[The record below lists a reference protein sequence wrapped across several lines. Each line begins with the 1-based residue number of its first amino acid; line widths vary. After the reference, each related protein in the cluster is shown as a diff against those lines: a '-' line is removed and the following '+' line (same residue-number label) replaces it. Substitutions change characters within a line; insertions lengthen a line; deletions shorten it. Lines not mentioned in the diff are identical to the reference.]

1 MNTSDFSTSTSAGSN
16 GVSDSLSTALHNS
29 LKKGAY
35 VEGPEISGSLKD
47 YVFKNPINKWFVRV
61 AIIAIFLQLII
72 FKFFYPFAGFINGDS
87 YVYLEAAY
95 HNAFVNTYPIGYS
108 KFLRL
113 ISVFSH
119 SDTVVVTLQYL
130 LLQCSTLS
138 LVFTLFYFYSPRK
151 LTRILLFGVMLF
163 NPAYLYLANYISSDA
178 FFLAL
183 SLTWFTL
190 LIWIM
195 NRPNKWMI
203 FVNALVLF
211 MAFTVRYNALFYP
224 VIGVVALLL
233 TRRKVVMN
241 IAGFLLSIFL
251 IGTFIWTTSNRYEK
265 GTGHRQFTPF
275 TGWQLANNALYAYRF
290 VDSLHRKNVPLKFQK
305 LDKMVRNYFDSSRD
319 IRTHPSESL
328 IASTVYMWAPNSPLS
343 LYMEEEFKKD
353 STASVLKKWATV
365 APMMKGYGAFLIKTY
380 PLEFAKFYL
389 VPNAIKYYAP
399 PVEFLDHYSTNVD
412 SVNETAKIW
421 FDYKSNKIKCYFKDF
436 RVTTLDFY
444 PVLTGTMNVVLIF
457 SLISFVML
465 HGYRQ
470 HGELGKGL
478 VLLAALWA
486 VNFGFSVF
494 ASPIALRFQLFP
506 ILISL
511 SFTFLLVEFLVQAA
525 RGTFDEKIS
534 LEDQRIDTSEQ
545 APIL

>member
-1 MNTSDFSTSTSAGSN
+1 MNISDFSTSTSTGNN
-16 GVSDSLSTALHNS
+16 GFDDSLPITMNNPLENVGYV
-29 LKKGAY
+29 KKGSM
-35 VEGPEISGSLKD
+35 SGSLVD
-47 YVFKNPINKWFVRV
+47 YIFRNSANKWFVRV
-61 AIIAIFLQLII
+61 AIMAIFLQLII
-72 FKFFYPFAGFINGDS
+72 FKFLYPFAGFINGDS

-95 HNAFVNTYPIGYS
+95 HNVFVNTYPIGYS

-113 ISVFSH
+113 ISVFTH
-119 SDTVVVTLQYL
+119 SDTVVVTLQYF
-130 LLQCSTLS
+130 LLQGSTLS
-138 LVFTLFYFYSPRK
+138 LVFTLFYFYNPTK

-233 TRRKVVMN
+233 TRRRVMMN
-241 IAGFLLSIFL
+241 IGGFLLSVLL
-251 IGTFIWTTSNRYEK
+251 IGIFIWTTSNRYEK

-290 VDSLHRKNVPLKFQK
+290 VDSSDRKQVPAKFQK
-305 LDKMVRNYFDSSRD
+305 LDGMVRNYFDSSRD
-319 IRTHPSESL
+319 LRTHPSERL
-328 IASTVYMWAPNSPLS
+328 IASTVYMWDPKSPLCI
-343 LYMEEEFKKD
+343 YMEGEFRKD
-353 STASVLKKWATV
+353 STAIALKKWATV
-365 APMMKGYGAFLIKTY
+365 APLMKEYGTFLIKTY
-380 PLEFAKFYL
+380 PIEFAKFYL
-389 VPNAIKYYAP
+389 IPNAIKYYAP
-399 PVEFLDHYSTNVD
+399 PVEFLDHYSTNID
-412 SVNETAKIW
+412 SVNETAKVW
-421 FDYKSNKIKCYFKDF
+421 FDYKSNKIRCYFKDF
-436 RVTTLDFY
+436 KVTVLDFY

-457 SLISFVML
+457 SLISFIVL
-465 HGYRQ
+465 RGYRQ
-470 HGELGKGL
+470 PGELKKGL
-478 VLLAALWA
+478 VLLTALWA

-511 SFTFLLVEFLVQAA
+511 SFTFLLVEFLIKAA
-525 RGTFDEKIS
+525 MGTFEEGKTSFEGQDIS
-534 LEDQRIDTSEQ
+534 TEHT
-545 APIL
+545 PIL